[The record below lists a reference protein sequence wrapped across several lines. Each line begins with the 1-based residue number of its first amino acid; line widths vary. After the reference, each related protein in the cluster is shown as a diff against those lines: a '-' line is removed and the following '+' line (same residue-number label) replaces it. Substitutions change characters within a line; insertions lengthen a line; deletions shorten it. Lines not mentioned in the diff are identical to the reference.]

1 MHHQTTPTPPLALVD
16 KLLAQA
22 SGSRSAEAAVIVL
35 VGAVQGRLLDAVT
48 LLGEDDT
55 MAEIDW
61 AATRDT
67 TGYLSGGERR
77 LLTLAD
83 SLASGNPVDLADV
96 LTGLDSWSA
105 QVVVDA
111 IAHAAGVHHWGYDR

>member
-1 MHHQTTPTPPLALVD
+1 LAD

-22 SGSRSAEAAVIVL
+22 QGSRPAEAAVIVL
-35 VGAVQGRLLDAVT
+35 VEALQGRLLDAVT
-48 LLGEDDT
+48 LLGENDT

-61 AATRDT
+61 PSTREA

-77 LLTLAD
+77 LLALAD
-83 SLASGNPVDLADV
+83 SLASGHPVDLSDT
-96 LTGLDSWSA
+96 LTGLDSWNA

-111 IAHAAGVHHWGYDR
+111 MAHAAGVHHWGYDR

>member
-111 IAHAAGVHHWGYDR
+111 IAHAAGVHHRGYDR